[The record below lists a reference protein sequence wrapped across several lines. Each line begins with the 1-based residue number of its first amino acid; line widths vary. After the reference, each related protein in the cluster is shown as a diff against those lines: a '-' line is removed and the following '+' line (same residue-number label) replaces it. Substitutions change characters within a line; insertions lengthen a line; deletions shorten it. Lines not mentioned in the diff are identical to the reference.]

1 MGKGG
6 SDGGKSRS
14 MGSNAPSSLY
24 CQGVYMVQGID
35 SHRFYQSSKK
45 ELGLLSRGYHH
56 KGSKSGPQSV
66 ASMELMSYCV
76 DVDRVGIFMS
86 NKHCQPQL

>member
-45 ELGLLSRGYHH
+45 ELGLLSREYHHNH

-66 ASMELMSYCV
+66 ASMELICLTV
-76 DVDRVGIFMS
+76 WT
-86 NKHCQPQL
+86 